1 MTSSTPQ
8 SAAVSASAATSVPA
22 SAAADGMPDQVKRLD
37 AAPKA
42 TVDTLAAT
50 EAAWDA
56 FVEQCPDATFFH
68 RAGWRRILE
77 ETLGHRAHYLYS
89 ERAGAITGVL
99 PLGQVKSLLFGN
111 ALISVPFCVYGG
123 VAAQDAQAAASL
135 TAAARALAEELGVDY
150 LELRHRQRRNPDWPC
165 KDDLYVTFRKA
176 IDPEPEKNLQ
186 AIPRKQ
192 RAMVR
197 KGIKNA
203 LQSDLDPGIARFYP
217 IYASSVQRLGTPV
230 LPRRYFQALRQ
241 TFGDACDVVT
251 TTKDGEP
258 VSSVLNFYFRDQ
270 VLPYYGGGTE
280 QARALAGFDFLY
292 WEVMRRACEQGY
304 RWFDYGRSKRGTGSF
319 SFKKNWGFE
328 PQPLYYEYHL
338 VRAQRIPEINPL
350 NPKYRLFIAGWKRL
364 PLFVANRLGPWLAR
378 SIG

>member
-1 MTSSTPQ
+1 MTSPDPE
-8 SAAVSASAATSVPA
+8 SAAGSASAERAVDP
-22 SAAADGMPDQVKRLD
+22 VKRLD
-37 AAPKA
+37 AAA
-42 TVDTLAAT
+42 GTLADTAAT
-50 EAAWDA
+50 EAAWDT
-56 FVEQCPDATFFH
+56 FVEQCPEATFFH
-68 RAGWRRILE
+68 RVGWRRILE
-77 ETLGHRAHYLYS
+77 ETLGHRAFYLYS
-89 ERAGAITGVL
+89 EREGAITGVL

-123 VAAQDAQAAASL
+123 VAAQDQQAAASL
-135 TAAARALAEELGVDY
+135 TEAARALAEELQVDY
-150 LELRHRQRRNPDWPC
+150 LELRHRARRNPDWPC
-165 KDDLYVTFRKA
+165 KDDLYVTFRKSLEPA
-176 IDPEPEKNLQ
+176 PEKNLQ

-197 KGIKNA
+197 KGIKHA
-203 LQSDLDPGIARFYP
+203 LQSEVDSGIERFYP

-230 LPRRYFQALRQ
+230 LPRRYFRALRE
-241 TFGDACDVVT
+241 TFGADCDVVT

-258 VSSVLNFYFRDQ
+258 VSSVLNFYFRDE

-328 PQPLYYEYHL
+328 PQPLCYEYHL
-338 VRAQRIPEINPL
+338 VSAQQIPEINPL

-364 PLFVANRLGPWLAR
+364 PLFVANWLGPWLAR
-378 SIG
+378 RIG

>member
-1 MTSSTPQ
+1 MADAPDRIVEM
-8 SAAVSASAATSVPA
+8 VSGGEV
-22 SAAADGMPDQVKRLD
+22 
-37 AAPKA
+37 
-42 TVDTLAAT
+42 
-50 EAAWDA
+50 AWDA
-56 FVEQCPDATFFH
+56 FVQHCPEATFFH

-77 ETLGHRAHYLYS
+77 ERLGHRTYYLYS

-123 VAAQDAQAAASL
+123 VAAQDQQAANSL
-135 TAAARALAEELGVDY
+135 TAAARALAEDLQVDY
-150 LELRHRQRRNPDWPC
+150 LELRHRERRNPDWPC
-165 KDDLYVTFRKA
+165 KGDLYVTFRKP
-176 IDPEPEKNLQ
+176 IDPEPDKNLQ

-197 KGIKNA
+197 KGIKNG
-203 LQSDLDPGIARFYP
+203 LQSEIDPDVERFFR
-217 IYASSVQRLGTPV
+217 IYADSVHRLGTPV
-230 LPRRYFQALRQ
+230 FPKRYLQALCEE
-241 TFGDACDVVT
+241 FGADCDVT
-251 TTKDGEP
+251 TVTKDGEP
-258 VSSVLNFYFRDQ
+258 ISSVLSFYFRDE
-270 VLPYYGGGTE
+270 VLPYYGGGTTS
-280 QARALAGFDFLY
+280 ARALAGFDFLY

-328 PQPLYYEYHL
+328 PQPLHYEYHL
-338 VRAQRIPEINPL
+338 VRAKQIPEINPL

-378 SIG
+378 RIG